1 MKKIALLLVLSMLL
15 LPLCGCGSAEKSGIA
30 FICSPA
36 GVEDRYEGQ
45 ALKTAI
51 FAYCTEKG
59 LPYREYISD
68 DSADYFKN
76 AALSAAQTCDIVICD
91 SKASAELAQ
100 TGTVYQTSFLFVN
113 YTGSVGANGRAVA
126 FSEED
131 AAFLAGYA
139 AVCDGKRH
147 ELPLPERLCSGYRRC
162 FI

>member
-76 AALSAAQTCDIVICD
+76 AALSAAQTCDIIICD
-91 SKASAELAQ
+91 SKA
-100 TGTVYQTSFLFVN
+100 
-113 YTGSVGANGRAVA
+113 
-126 FSEED
+126 
-131 AAFLAGYA
+131 
-139 AVCDGKRH
+139 
-147 ELPLPERLCSGYRRC
+147 
-162 FI
+162 

>member
-59 LPYREYISD
+59 LPYRE
-68 DSADYFKN
+68 
-76 AALSAAQTCDIVICD
+76 
-91 SKASAELAQ
+91 
-100 TGTVYQTSFLFVN
+100 
-113 YTGSVGANGRAVA
+113 
-126 FSEED
+126 
-131 AAFLAGYA
+131 
-139 AVCDGKRH
+139 
-147 ELPLPERLCSGYRRC
+147 
-162 FI
+162 